1 MSSNKMSNNAC
12 YESNS
17 ENNVNSGIK
26 SSNRC
31 NALNNEVSSVYQNS
45 QPVDNN
51 TNVQQNQSNDTP
63 LVRASYVPGSPA
75 YGSSMYG
82 YPGAYAGGYNP
93 LSNIY
98 GSGSVG
104 YNSYSGYGGYNPYMG
119 GGYGGM
125 MGGYN
130 PMMSMMGGGY
140 GGMMGGYNPMM
151 SMMGGYGGMMGG
163 YNPYMS
169 MMGGYG
175 GMMGGYNPMM
185 SMMGGGYGGMMGGY
199 NPYMSMMG
207 GGYGGMMG
215 GGYGM
220 GMGNNMQMTET
231 YGPGGMTMGNSPM
244 FAPSP
249 GIAELAGNTSALTSA
264 FMPLANLGSS
274 LAMAFSGR
282 GMMY

>member
-51 TNVQQNQSNDTP
+51 TNVQQNQSNGTP

-140 GGMMGGYNPMM
+140 GGMMGGYNP
-151 SMMGGYGGMMGG
+151 Y
-163 YNPYMS
+163 
-169 MMGGYG
+169 
-175 GMMGGYNPMM
+175 M

-199 NPYMSMMG
+199 NPMMSMMG

>member
-1 MSSNKMSNNAC
+1 MSNNAC

-17 ENNVNSGIK
+17 ESNASPGIK

-31 NALNNEVSSVYQNS
+31 NALNNEVSAVYQNS
-45 QPVDNN
+45 QPLDNN
-51 TNVQQNQSNDTP
+51 NVQQNQSNDTP
-63 LVRASYVPGSPA
+63 LVRASYVPGSVA
-75 YGSSMYG
+75 YGSSMFG

-93 LSNIY
+93 LSSIY

-119 GGYGGM
+119 GYGGM

-130 PMMSMMGGGY
+130 PMMGMMGGGY
-140 GGMMGGYNPMM
+140 GGGMMGGYNPMM
-151 SMMGGYGGMMGG
+151 SMMGGYGG
-163 YNPYMS
+163 
-169 MMGGYG
+169 
-175 GMMGGYNPMM
+175 GMMGGM
-185 SMMGGGYGGMMGGY
+185 
-199 NPYMSMMG
+199 
-207 GGYGGMMG
+207 
-215 GGYGM
+215 GYGM

-264 FMPLANLGSS
+264 FMPLANLGTG

>member
-51 TNVQQNQSNDTP
+51 TNVQQNQSNGTP

-140 GGMMGGYNPMM
+140 GGMMGG
-151 SMMGGYGGMMGG
+151 
-163 YNPYMS
+163 
-169 MMGGYG
+169 
-175 GMMGGYNPMM
+175 
-185 SMMGGGYGGMMGGY
+185 
-199 NPYMSMMG
+199 
-207 GGYGGMMG
+207 
-215 GGYGM
+215 GYGM

>member
-140 GGMMGGYNPMM
+140 GGMMGG
-151 SMMGGYGGMMGG
+151 
-163 YNPYMS
+163 
-169 MMGGYG
+169 
-175 GMMGGYNPMM
+175 
-185 SMMGGGYGGMMGGY
+185 
-199 NPYMSMMG
+199 
-207 GGYGGMMG
+207 
-215 GGYGM
+215 GYGM